1 MKLKVLA
8 LALFFATAVNAAS
21 LETTFSQATTE
32 YKAGNFDKAGELFYQ
47 AGEMLAKQDLNQASM
62 IWGNAAVAKMKAS
75 NYEDAA
81 EIYNKILTSNKNLPA
96 KNKISFSKNLFFC
109 QGQLNERALQAQSI
123 DKFLE
128 SKVKLQPSDLAILYA
143 TQADA
148 YRYLE
153 LYNLAE
159 AAYQNALKHLPKQGE
174 EEQKAKILTALGLC
188 QGNLGLYDS
197 AIANLKEAL
206 KLGEKLKNAQS
217 IVDNNSNLGIL
228 SWEKGDYAEALES
241 LNKAIAASE
250 KSQLI
255 RNIGVD
261 KNNLSLVNK
270 SMGNHNEAMDLV
282 NESIKIAQNVKN
294 TKDEG
299 IATVNRALL
308 YRISGQY
315 IEAEQDYKKALE
327 LFDLC
332 KFKEGRAGALLGIG
346 KMIEIRDGN
355 LDGALENYN
364 NALKL
369 YEELNLPRSIAET
382 LIQIGNIYKLKLS
395 PTNIATR
402 DLVFEDEETEEIAPA
417 VLLKNCKDNFAN
429 ALEIANNL
437 SAQELIWSAHQGL
450 GFAFYKENNLEK
462 AFEHYQNA
470 IDLVTKLNISIKEV
484 EKFGEYMAGK
494 EDLYTEAQSV
504 CADLFDKTQDPKYL
518 NYQFQ
523 YAETLKNEIQKA
535 SAALAQLHFEDK
547 EKQKLYEKLNLLA
560 KEQTAA
566 EASLPPLVAPK
577 KGDSAEKF
585 AQYELAKQAHKEQKV
600 RIEKLQGD
608 YEKIFAQWKEK
619 YPGDKILFES
629 SARIDIPTIQASIT
643 PEQSVVL
650 YTSLPEKL
658 LITVVN
664 KSKVSCVS
672 VDVTKEKLDSLIRDD
687 YVVKYIEEGIGRYD
701 GNNISV
707 IKDYFL
713 DSCKTLNELY
723 GYLISP
729 IESYINSQKRLYIVS
744 DGFLA
749 QTPFA
754 ALVSNYDNEC
764 NADFLVEKYD
774 IGYLRPSFINVLTK
788 NSSSGKFKKL
798 LAVANP
804 ENLNFQMKLL
814 SGTINEVSNANNV
827 MGLNADSADIALE
840 LKEYRPDI
848 NQPDIGSPIRPIEEV
863 FAEVKNK
870 FYQFNEYP
878 PQPTES
884 WLRNK
889 LASNSYEIIYFATH
903 GMPYT
908 NTLSTL
914 SSFENFLKKNEAKK
928 GVTFNDMVEK
938 ARAGEKIAH
947 KSWYRL
953 KLLKEENLKTN
964 TPLNGLLY
972 LSSEAGDD
980 ILKGTIPTDK
990 DGLLTMKEILE
1001 LPERDFNNTKF
1012 VVLSACNTGVSFD
1025 PPSLSLNFDRDDNV
1039 NGKKDEENLRKLG
1052 LIPGVDQVS
1061 LVESF
1066 MRKGINN
1073 VYGTL
1078 WFVDDGMS
1086 AELLSRFTAN
1096 LVQQGEKPD
1105 LISAFNAA
1113 QRSIIQ
1119 DAKQHKE
1126 VVNSQ
1131 AYPLPQHPYYWAAG
1145 AIFGK

>member
-8 LALFFATAVNAAS
+8 LALVFATAVNAAS
-21 LETTFSQATTE
+21 LETTFNQASAE
-32 YKAGNFDKAGELFYQ
+32 FKAGNFDKAGELFYQ
-47 AGEMLAKQDLNQASM
+47 AGNMLAKKDINQASL

-81 EIYNKILTSNKNLPA
+81 EIYNKILTSNKKLPA
-96 KNKISFSKNLFFC
+96 KNKISYSKNLFFC

-123 DKFLE
+123 DNFLN
-128 SKVKLQPSDLAILYA
+128 SKVKLQASDLSMLYA

-159 AAYQNALKHLPKQGE
+159 VSYQKALKNLPKKGE

-188 QGNLGLYDS
+188 QGNLGLYDR
-197 AIANLKEAL
+197 AISNLEEAL
-206 KLGEKLKNAQS
+206 KLGEKLKNIQS

-241 LNKAIAASE
+241 LNKAVNASE
-250 KSQLI
+250 KSKLI

-282 NESIKIAQNVKN
+282 NESIKIAQSVKN

-315 IEAEQDYKKALE
+315 IEAEQDYKKSLE

-355 LDGALENYN
+355 FDGALENYN

-369 YEELNLPRSIAET
+369 YEELNLPRNIAET
-382 LIQIGNIYKLKLS
+382 LIQIGNIYKIKLS
-395 PTNIATR
+395 PTKAATR
-402 DLVFEDEETEEIAPA
+402 DLVFEEEAVKEIEPA
-417 VLLKNCKDNFAN
+417 VLLKNCKDNFAK
-429 ALEIANNL
+429 ALKIADNL
-437 SAQELIWSAHQGL
+437 SAKELIWSAHQGL

-470 IDLVTKLNISIKEV
+470 IDLVTKLNVSITEV

-504 CADLFDKTQDPKYL
+504 CADLFNKTQDQKYL

-547 EKQKLYEKLNLLA
+547 EKQSLYEQLNLIA

-566 EASLPPLVAPK
+566 ETSLPPLVAPK

-585 AQYELAKQAHKEQKV
+585 AQYELAKQAHQEQRV
-600 RIEKLQGD
+600 RIEKLKGD

-619 YPGDKILFES
+619 YPGDKVLFES
-629 SARIDIPTIQASIT
+629 SSRIDIPTIQANIT
-643 PEQSVVL
+643 PEQSVIL

-672 VDVTKEKLDSLIRDD
+672 VDVSKEKLNSLIRDD
-687 YVVKYIEEGIGRYD
+687 YVVKYIEKGYGRYK
-701 GNNISV
+701 GNDIST
-707 IKDYFL
+707 IKKYFL
-713 DSCKTLNELY
+713 DSCKTLKELY
-723 GYLISP
+723 DYLINP
-729 IESYINSQKRLYIVS
+729 IESYISSQKRLYIVS

-754 ALVSNYDNEC
+754 ALVSSYDNDC

-774 IGYLRPSFINVLTK
+774 IGYLRPSFVNVLKKDQTV
-788 NSSSGKFKKL
+788 GQFKKL

-804 ENLNFQMKLL
+804 DNLNFQMSLL
-814 SGTINEVSNANNV
+814 AGTIDELASTTKT
-827 MGLNADSADIALE
+827 MSLNADQADIALE
-840 LKEYRPDI
+840 AKKANVSDSVVLNE
-848 NQPDIGSPIRPIEEV
+848 IRS
-863 FAEVKNK
+863 K
-870 FYQFNEYP
+870 FQQFNEYP
-878 PQPTES
+878 SKPTEQ

-914 SSFENFLKKNEAKK
+914 SAFEKYLKKNEIEK
-928 GVTFNDMVEK
+928 GITFDDTVAK
-938 ARAGEKIAH
+938 ARSGEKIS
-947 KSWYRL
+947 KSNWYRL

-972 LSSEAGDD
+972 LSSENGDD
-980 ILKGTIPTDK
+980 IFKESIPTDR

-1025 PPSLSLNFDRDDNV
+1025 PPSLSLDFDRDDSV

-1086 AELLSRFTAN
+1086 AELLSRFTTN
-1096 LVQQGEKPD
+1096 LVQQGENPD

-1113 QRSIIQ
+1113 QRSIVQ

-1126 VVNSQ
+1126 VVDSNL
-1131 AYPLPQHPYYWAAG
+1131 YPLPQHPFLWAAG

>member
-123 DKFLE
+123 DKFIK
-128 SKVKLQPSDLAILYA
+128 SKVKLQSSDLAILYA

-159 AAYQNALKHLPKQGE
+159 AAYQNALKYLPKQGE

-270 SMGNHNEAMDLV
+270 SMGNHDEAMNLV

-355 LDGALENYN
+355 FDGALENYN

-417 VLLKNCKDNFAN
+417 VLLKNCKDNFAK

-504 CADLFDKTQDPKYL
+504 CADLFDKTQDQKYL

-547 EKQKLYEKLNLLA
+547 EKQKLYEQLNLLA

-585 AQYELAKQAHKEQKV
+585 AQYELAKQAHQAQKV
-600 RIEKLQGD
+600 HIEKLKGD

-687 YVVKYIEEGIGRYD
+687 YVVKYIAKGYGRKYSR
-701 GNNISV
+701 ISKQQELLALNEV
-707 IKDYFL
+707 
-713 DSCKTLNELY
+713 CKTLESLY
-723 GYLISP
+723 GYLIEP
-729 IESYINSQKRLYIVS
+729 ISDNIQDKKRLYIIS

-749 QTPFA
+749 QIPFG
-754 ALVSNYDNEC
+754 ALVSDYDNKG
-764 NADFLVEKYD
+764 NVNYLIEKYD
-774 IGYLRPSFINVLTK
+774 IGYFRPSFINSLSQTQKV
-788 NSSSGKFKKL
+788 GKIKKL
-798 LAVANP
+798 LAIANADNTNVP
-804 ENLNFQMKLL
+804 MSLL
-814 SGTINEVSNANNV
+814 PGSIDEIANANNK
-827 MGLNADSADIALE
+827 LSINNDNSDFAFE
-840 LKEYRPDI
+840 LKNDNNDSKDKIFSLYKP
-848 NQPDIGSPIRPIEEV
+848 
-863 FAEVKNK
+863 K
-870 FYQFNEYP
+870 FSNLTDYP
-878 PQPTES
+878 TRPTEQ
-884 WLRNK
+884 WVRENLQQ
-889 LASNSYEIIYFATH
+889 NSYEVVYFATH
-903 GMPYT
+903 GMPYS
-908 NTLSTL
+908 NIVST
-914 SSFENFLKKNEAKK
+914 EYQLKKYLKKHNEIYEVNLDKIKNGESVKNTQAYY
-928 GVTFNDMVEK
+928 TVELTK
-938 ARAGEKIAH
+938 T
-947 KSWYRL
+947 
-953 KLLKEENLKTN
+953 NLKGQS
-964 TPLNGLLY
+964 PLNGYLY
-972 LSSEAGDD
+972 LSSEIGDN
-980 ILKGTIPTDK
+980 ILKSSVPEER
-990 DGLLTMKEILE
+990 DGLLTIKEIME
-1001 LPERDFNNTKF
+1001 IPDYCFNKTKYVF
-1012 VVLSACNTGVSFD
+1012 LSACNTGVTFVPDALKFD
-1025 PPSLSLNFDRDDNV
+1025 LDIN
-1039 NGKKDEENLRKLG
+1039 KDINSIEEERNLRKLG
-1052 LIPGVDQVS
+1052 FIPGVDQISFVDT
-1061 LVESF
+1061 F
-1066 MRKGINN
+1066 MRKGISN

-1078 WFVDDGMS
+1078 WFVDDSMS
-1086 AELLSRFTAN
+1086 SEIMTRFISI
-1096 LVQQGEKPD
+1096 LVEQGED
-1105 LISAFNAA
+1105 TDAVAAYSEA
-1113 QRSIIQ
+1113 QRSIVR
-1119 DAKQHKE
+1119 DAKLHKDIKGFP
-1126 VVNSQ
+1126 
-1131 AYPLPQHPYYWAAG
+1131 YPQHPFLWAAG